1 MKKVISGCFCIISG
15 TLLQIAF
22 LIVTWLSIRDVET
35 YLKRNGKFWQAA
47 MDYHLLPFLIVSCF
61 LLALGLI
68 FVIWGIFDKS
78 TKN

>member
-1 MKKVISGCFCIISG
+1 MKKVISGCTCIISG

-22 LIVTWLSIRDVET
+22 LIVTCLSTSDAVIYFD
-35 YLKRNGKFWQAA
+35 KKGKFWRAA
-47 MDYHLLPFLIVSCF
+47 TNNHLLPFLVVSCF